1 MKLWKVELINRAT
14 GQEGF
19 LAEQK
24 VKPLEGI
31 LETRLNDRTQQGW
44 TVFSI
49 LSVAH
54 EGNVYVIYNK
64 EK

>member
-1 MKLWKVELINRAT
+1 MKTWKVELIKRT
-14 GQEGF
+14 TEPEGF

-31 LETRLNDRTQQGW
+31 LESNLNERTEWGW
-44 TVFSI
+44 NVFSI
-49 LSVAH
+49 ISVGH
-54 EGNVYVIYNK
+54 DVYVIYNK